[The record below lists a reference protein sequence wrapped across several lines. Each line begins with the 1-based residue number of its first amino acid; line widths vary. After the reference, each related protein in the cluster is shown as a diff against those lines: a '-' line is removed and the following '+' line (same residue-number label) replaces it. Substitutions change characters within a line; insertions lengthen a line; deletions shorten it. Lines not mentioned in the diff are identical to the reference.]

1 MKSFIIFVTNFI
13 FLVVKEIRRRGGWER
28 WEKNTR
34 DTKKNERDQ
43 TFFNNKWYILHK
55 KKLIRLIGDMLG
67 DIYIICKTFYTY
79 PLKSLMQLSLQIFN
93 YRNLIECMCKRYIKI
108 NMYSDRDQTFL
119 IL

>member
-1 MKSFIIFVTNFI
+1 
-13 FLVVKEIRRRGGWER
+13 
-28 WEKNTR
+28 
-34 DTKKNERDQ
+34 
-43 TFFNNKWYILHK
+43 
-55 KKLIRLIGDMLG
+55 MLG